1 MNHLLSCAAGTARP
15 CPRGPPAPHEPPVLP
30 DAGTVE
36 KWCESLDLHVM
47 IATALEVP
55 DDSSAFEMT
64 RKLSREEVAAK
75 LRDPA
80 LIEGLVSGVM
90 QGVDD
95 LQQRVA
101 ATGAELSKKFQMEG
115 GQFEM
120 AFGSLDLFFGG
131 LEGVIGPPQMIEG
144 SLHKAVRPSRH
155 AVPHRAMRA
164 LGCEPW
170 PQAQCTS
177 GTAAAPP
184 AMPPA
189 IGWRLPPGATCHAT
203 CHWMVVAARRHLPAT
218 PQHCPP
224 ILHRWR

>member
-1 MNHLLSCAAGTARP
+1 
-15 CPRGPPAPHEPPVLP
+15 
-30 DAGTVE
+30 
-36 KWCESLDLHVM
+36 M

-144 SLHKAVRPSRH
+144 SLHKAVRPTRH

-189 IGWRLPPGATCHAT
+189 IGWRLPPGATFLPHHSTARLFFTGGGDVASQMRAEHCDARDSKIKFVSSNGVTTT
-203 CHWMVVAARRHLPAT
+203 CAPEYEIRTSSRASRT
-218 PQHCPP
+218 
-224 ILHRWR
+224 